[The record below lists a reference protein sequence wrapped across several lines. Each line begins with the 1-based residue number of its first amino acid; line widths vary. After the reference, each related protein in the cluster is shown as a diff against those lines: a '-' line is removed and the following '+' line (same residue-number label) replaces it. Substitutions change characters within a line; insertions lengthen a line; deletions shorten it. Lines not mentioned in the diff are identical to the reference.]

1 MNVDRSES
9 VSAAIANMPV
19 VEPDCLSRLFA
30 QHYRRVL
37 LAAYRILGN
46 MADAEDIAQ
55 GVFLR
60 LREAEMPAIANAGSY
75 LYRAAINGALD
86 LLRSRNRAA
95 LEPLDAADDI
105 AGTGQGASPEA
116 DAFASEL
123 ARWLRSAMGELTP
136 RAAEMFALRYLEE
149 FSNGEIAG
157 LLLCSIG
164 VYGMVSYSVSRSVR
178 DIGIRMALGADGAK
192 VMRHVLCQA
201 MRPVL
206 IGVVVGVA
214 LCAAVSGVL
223 SSMMFGLGAHDPI
236 AFISMPLFL
245 LAVAFVATFIPGRR
259 AMRVDPMV
267 ALRCE

>member
-19 VEPDCLSRLFA
+19 VEPHCLSRLFA

-37 LAAYRILGN
+37 LASYRILGN
-46 MADAEDIAQ
+46 MADAEDVAQ

-95 LEPLDAADDI
+95 LEPLDAADGI

-116 DAFASEL
+116 DASASEL
-123 ARWLRSAMGELTP
+123 ARWLRSALGELTP
-136 RAAEMFALRYLEE
+136 RAAEIFALRYLEE

-157 LLLCSIG
+157 LMNTSQAVVAVTLYQTRAKLKKRLIELER
-164 VYGMVSYSVSRSVR
+164 GMR
-178 DIGIRMALGADGAK
+178 
-192 VMRHVLCQA
+192 
-201 MRPVL
+201 
-206 IGVVVGVA
+206 
-214 LCAAVSGVL
+214 
-223 SSMMFGLGAHDPI
+223 
-236 AFISMPLFL
+236 
-245 LAVAFVATFIPGRR
+245 
-259 AMRVDPMV
+259 
-267 ALRCE
+267 

>member
-46 MADAEDIAQ
+46 MADAEDVAQ
-55 GVFLR
+55 GIFLR
-60 LREAEMPAIANAGSY
+60 LREAEMTAIANAGSY

-86 LLRSRNRAA
+86 LQRSRHRAA
-95 LEPLDAADDI
+95 LEPLDAADGI

-116 DAFASEL
+116 DASASEL
-123 ARWLRSAMGELTP
+123 ARWLRSALGELPP

-157 LLLCSIG
+157 LMNTSQAVVAVTLYQTRAKLKKRLRERER
-164 VYGMVSYSVSRSVR
+164 GMR
-178 DIGIRMALGADGAK
+178 
-192 VMRHVLCQA
+192 
-201 MRPVL
+201 
-206 IGVVVGVA
+206 
-214 LCAAVSGVL
+214 
-223 SSMMFGLGAHDPI
+223 
-236 AFISMPLFL
+236 
-245 LAVAFVATFIPGRR
+245 
-259 AMRVDPMV
+259 
-267 ALRCE
+267 

>member
-9 VSAAIANMPV
+9 VSAAIANIPV

-192 VMRHVLCQA
+192 VMRLCLAGHAPGSDWRGRWRGSVCGCVGGALQHDVWPRRT
-201 MRPVL
+201 RPHR
-206 IGVVVGVA
+206 IHFH
-214 LCAAVSGVL
+214 AAFSVSCG
-223 SSMMFGLGAHDPI
+223 
-236 AFISMPLFL
+236 
-245 LAVAFVATFIPGRR
+245 
-259 AMRVDPMV
+259 
-267 ALRCE
+267 LRCDFHPESASHAGGPDGDVEM